1 MWSIPCFQLQNKLF
15 TYTFNIVFKG
25 GKPPSVN
32 IKGSVLLVAASFNN
46 VSFNFE
52 IILIPN
58 PGS

>member
-25 GKPPSVN
+25 WKPQTVN
-32 IKGSVLLVAASFNN
+32 IKGSVLSVAISFNN
-46 VSFNFE
+46 VSFDFE
-52 IILIPN
+52 IIPIPK